1 MKLTRRNF
9 LAWAGVA
16 AVGAV
21 ACEGFGIREGEFDI
35 QSPVS
40 LPEDLVEG
48 KDNWYATMCRICNSG
63 EGIVVRVMEGR
74 AKKVEG
80 NPMFPINNGK
90 HRPAC
95 EAALQAL
102 YHPDRIGTPM
112 QRSGPRGSGHFSPI
126 SWSAALDKLQ
136 QELKVRGNSM
146 LMITDPLRG
155 HLGTV
160 VSRFT
165 QSLGGRYMS
174 FDTLDNAT
182 YRGAIKGVFGQD
194 LMPDFDFANTRFLLS
209 FGADFLST
217 WVSPTRWNV
226 GYGEFRS
233 GVGKERGTFY
243 HADSRFSMTAASA
256 DT

>member
-1 MKLTRRNF
+1 M
-9 LAWAGVA
+9 A

-40 LPEDLVEG
+40 LPEDLVKG

-80 NPMFPINNGK
+80 NPMFPINHGK

-136 QELKVRGNSM
+136 QELKARGNSM
-146 LMITDPLRG
+146 LMVTDPLRG

-174 FDTLDNAT
+174 FDALDNAT

-194 LMPDFDFANTRFLLS
+194 LMPDFLRYKRRKGRVA
-209 FGADFLST
+209 
-217 WVSPTRWNV
+217 
-226 GYGEFRS
+226 
-233 GVGKERGTFY
+233 
-243 HADSRFSMTAASA
+243 
-256 DT
+256 